1 MTEAEEMLGSKAGAP
16 VTSEADNGPYLELP
30 IIPEEPETI
39 AAREGSMKGYKRR

>member
-1 MTEAEEMLGSKAGAP
+1 MAEAEEMLGNKAEAP
-16 VTSEADNGPYLELP
+16 VLSEADNGPYLELP